1 MGKRIP
7 KQDIYFI
14 LTILVLSVTGI
25 LVRIP
30 GLGHLSGDMIDCY
43 LPWYESLPAHQG
55 IGVLKNYTGDYG
67 LPYATILWLLH
78 YIPGSPVT
86 KIKIVS
92 VSFEYL
98 LAASTALLSSHFYC
112 DNKKRVAA
120 AVSYGITLFYPAL
133 ILNGAWWGQID
144 SAYAAF
150 VILSVYCL
158 FKEKT
163 IPSFIFLGL
172 ATAAKL
178 QTIFIVPFLIMFYY
192 RRRIFSLLEILIIP
206 ITVEILYIPAMI
218 AGYSPLTPI
227 TMYLEQTAE
236 YPQMYMHYPGI
247 WCYFWQLA
255 DYEMFHL
262 PVIGWVASGF
272 IAFFCLLLL
281 KGTDLSDETWISI
294 AFWSSLFPVYFLP
307 AMHERYSIIAEIIA
321 VVYLMIRPRRWWI
334 SSFLW
339 LTISWAVYQP
349 MILDRLPEQE
359 KTALGM
365 MFILIALTSLTV
377 YDVLKDKNNTGAQVA
392 HKITSPESKF
402 LEIFDKY
409 GIYPAVAFV
418 FIISVWSCI
427 KTLPFVNPDYLQ
439 TVWDND
445 SILRTPLYRLIISA
459 SESFTGL
466 GLEPLQAHKVICIFF
481 MFPAAF
487 LWMALTGSA
496 HFKTKSHTE
505 KNGKDIIRSSL
516 FLIGFLMLPATIFYP
531 IMECS
536 LDGLC
541 LILSGIGTFLF
552 MKAKK
557 ISAARQGSRS
567 KYYTISAVV
576 LFGLSAAISPAYLLF
591 NAFILVIFNV
601 PIKNALQVAAASM
614 IITVLTELPE
624 IFTGSTPMELL
635 TCLLRNYM
643 LQGAVVFPLSIL
655 LLILCRRNIRYII
668 SLFLFEFGSILDF
681 GRFIGAI
688 REKYYILIPI
698 LTISSLITVI
708 GIIKIYD
715 RPERNYHM
723 E

>member
-1 MGKRIP
+1 MGKRIQ

-14 LTILVLSVTGI
+14 LAIVVLSVIGI
-25 LVRIP
+25 LIRIP
-30 GLGHLSGDMIDCY
+30 GFDHLSGDMIDCY

-78 YIPGSPVT
+78 YLPGNPVT
-86 KIKIVS
+86 KIKLVS

-98 LAASTALLSSHFYC
+98 LAASVALLSSHFYR
-112 DNKKRVAA
+112 DDKKTLVA
-120 AVSYGITLFYPAL
+120 VISYGITLFYPAL

-158 FKEKT
+158 FKERS
-163 IPSFIFLGL
+163 IPAFIFLGL

-192 RRRIFSLLEILIIP
+192 RRRIFSLLEVLIIP
-206 ITVEILYIPAMI
+206 ITVEILYIPAII

-255 DYEMFHL
+255 DYETFHL

-321 VVYLMIRPRRWWI
+321 VVYLMISPRRWWI
-334 SSFLW
+334 SAFLW

-349 MILDRLPEQE
+349 MLLDRLPEQE

-377 YDVLKDKNNTGAQVA
+377 YDVLMDKKDHGSQTLP
-392 HKITSPESKF
+392 HKITSLESKF
-402 LEIFDKY
+402 LEAVDKY
-409 GIYPAVAFV
+409 GVYLAIACV
-418 FIISVWSCI
+418 FIISVWSSI
-427 KTLPFVNPDYLQ
+427 KILPFVNPDYLQ

-445 SILRTPLYRLIISA
+445 SIPRTLLYRIIISV

-466 GLEPLQAHKVICIFF
+466 GVKSLQARKIICAIFLY
-481 MFPAAF
+481 PASF
-487 LWMALTGSA
+487 IWMAITGSDR
-496 HFKTKSHTE
+496 FKTKSDKTE
-505 KNGKDIIRSSL
+505 KDTIRSSL
-516 FLIGFLMLPATIFYP
+516 FIIGFLMLPATIFYP

-541 LILSGIGTFLF
+541 LILSGIASFLF
-552 MKAKK
+552 MEAKK
-557 ISAARQGSRS
+557 ISTAHQDSRS
-567 KYYTISAVV
+567 KYYTISAMI
-576 LFGLSAAISPAYLLF
+576 LFGISAAISPAYLLF
-591 NAFILVIFNV
+591 NIFILLLFNGS
-601 PIKNALQVAAASM
+601 IKDVLYVTAASL
-614 IITVLTELPE
+614 IIIVLIELPDV
-624 IFTGSTPMELL
+624 FTGGTLMEVL
-635 TCLLRNYM
+635 TCLISNYM
-643 LQGAVVFPLSIL
+643 VQGAVIFPLSIL
-655 LLILCRRNIRYII
+655 LLILCRRNIHHIL
-668 SLFLFEFGSILDF
+668 SLFLFEFGCILDF

-698 LTISSLITVI
+698 TMISSLVTVI
-708 GIIKIYD
+708 AIFKTYD
-715 RPERNYHM
+715 HSRRNYHM